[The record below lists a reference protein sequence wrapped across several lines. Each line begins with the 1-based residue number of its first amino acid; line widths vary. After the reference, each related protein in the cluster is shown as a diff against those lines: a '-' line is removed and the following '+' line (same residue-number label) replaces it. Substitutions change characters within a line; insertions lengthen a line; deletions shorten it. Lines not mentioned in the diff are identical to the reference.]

1 MEITLKS
8 QISKRGIR
16 VQLIAGITI
25 ITVAAIALLGFLSIR
40 ILEWNALYRK
50 GKEAEVVTMFIQ
62 AAAHD
67 DKGLEGNVLKGFIS
81 KLSEKGVIKDL
92 AIIDEK
98 GRASFVTGQGMAI
111 GKDDGTNLFFISSLN
126 IKMVGGGW
134 FQGVGKELLVSAP
147 LKQGAGGTIIMTMPL
162 SDIREETANFKK
174 FIFFYAVFDS
184 IIIITFGTYLFSR
197 GIIRPIRRLKET
209 AENIAG
215 GALEQRVAI
224 KAGGEI
230 GSFAVSFN
238 VMADRLEEKI
248 KTLERVNKELVA
260 AQEELVR
267 SEKLATVGRLAAGI
281 AHEIGN
287 PLGAM
292 LGYVDILKKQQSEV
306 RSQESGEI
314 LIRLEKEI
322 LRIDSIVRGLLDFSR
337 PSKKVLQDVDVN
349 KIVKD
354 SAAMLL
360 PQFSDSGISFDMRLD
375 QGALRATMDEGM
387 LQQVLLNLFLNAKDA
402 MDGGG
407 TITVTTDEEIETR
420 RIRISVAD
428 KGKGIAKE
436 DMGKI
441 FDPFWTTKEPGKG
454 TGLGLAVSL
463 GIVQTFGGDI
473 KVKSKAG
480 EGTTFEVFLPI

>member
-1 MEITLKS
+1 M
-8 QISKRGIR
+8 RGIR

-40 ILEWNALYRK
+40 MLEWNALYRK
-50 GKEAEVVTMFIQ
+50 GKEAEVVALFIQ
-62 AAAHD
+62 AIAHD
-67 DKGLEGNVLKGFIS
+67 DKGLEGNSLKGFIS
-81 KLSEKGVIKDL
+81 KLSEKGVIKDM

-98 GRASFVTGQGMAI
+98 GRASFVTGQGLAI
-111 GKDDGTNLFFISSLN
+111 GKDEGKNLFFISSLN
-126 IKMVGGGW
+126 IRMIGGGW
-134 FQGVGKELLVSAP
+134 FKGVGKELLVSAP
-147 LKQGAGGTIIMTMPL
+147 LKQGAGSTIIMTMPL

-174 FIFFYAVFDS
+174 FILFYAVFDS

-197 GIIRPIRRLKET
+197 AIIRPIRRLKET

-215 GALEQRVAI
+215 GALEQRVGI

-230 GSFAVSFN
+230 GSFAISFN

-260 AQEELVR
+260 AQEEIVR

-287 PLGAM
+287 PLGAI
-292 LGYVDILKKQQSEV
+292 LGYVDILKKGAAPPHTVAAGFSLRNE
-306 RSQESGEI
+306 EALEI
-314 LIRLEKEI
+314 LERLGKEI
-322 LRIDSIVRGLLDFSR
+322 ARIDTIVRGLLDFSR
-337 PSKKVLQDVDVN
+337 PSKNVSQDVDVN

-360 PQFSDSGISFDMRLD
+360 PQFSDSGISFDMRFSE
-375 QGALRATMDEGM
+375 ALPHILIDEGM
-387 LQQVLLNLFLNAKDA
+387 LRQVLLNLFLNAKDA
-402 MDGGG
+402 MEGGG

-420 RIRISVAD
+420 QVRISVAD
-428 KGKGIAKE
+428 TGNGIAQE

>member
-1 MEITLKS
+1 M
-8 QISKRGIR
+8 RGIR

-25 ITVAAIALLGFLSIR
+25 ITVAAIALLGFLSIK
-40 ILEWNALYRK
+40 ILEWSALYRK
-50 GKEAEVVTMFIQ
+50 GKEAEVIAMFIQ
-62 AAAHD
+62 AVAHD
-67 DKGLEGNVLKGFIS
+67 DKGFEGNSLKGFIS
-81 KLSEKGVIKDL
+81 KLSEKVVIKDL

-98 GRASFVTGQGMAI
+98 GRASFVTGQGLAI

-126 IKMVGGGW
+126 IKMLGGGW

-174 FIFFYAVFDS
+174 FIFFYAIFDS
-184 IIIITFGTYLFSR
+184 IIIITFGIYLFSR

-238 VMADRLEEKI
+238 MMADRLEEKI
-248 KTLERVNKELVA
+248 KTLERVNQELVA

-287 PLGAM
+287 PLGAL
-292 LGYVDILKKQQSEV
+292 LGYVDILKKIVSSKQEAGSSE
-306 RSQESGEI
+306 
-314 LIRLEKEI
+314 EKEI
-322 LRIDSIVRGLLDFSR
+322 LERLGKEIARIDAIVRGLLDFSR
-337 PSKKVLQDVDVN
+337 PSKKVSQDVDVN

-354 SAAMLL
+354 SAVMLL

-375 QGALRATMDEGM
+375 EHIPSVRMDGGM
-387 LQQVLLNLFLNAKDA
+387 LRQVLLNLFLNSKDA

-407 TITVTTDEEIETR
+407 TITVTTGEEIETR
-420 RIRISVAD
+420 RVRISVAD
-428 KGKGIAKE
+428 TGKGIAKE
-436 DMGKI
+436 DIGRI
-441 FDPFWTTKEPGKG
+441 FDPF
-454 TGLGLAVSL
+454 
-463 GIVQTFGGDI
+463 
-473 KVKSKAG
+473 
-480 EGTTFEVFLPI
+480 